1 MKKIFLF
8 SIIFNMA
15 FANVNYKVYENYVND
30 ILNYSLPFDYSFYN
44 PFYVPHK
51 KIITRIN
58 RKKLQVNKPKS
69 KLKILAILNN
79 KVLLNFSNIRK
90 KTTKWL
96 KIGKSLENYK
106 LISIKKNTVLFKYKN
121 KIKVLPIDIKTDKFK
136 LKISK

>member
-90 KTTKWL
+90 KTTKWI
-96 KIGKSLENYK
+96 KIGESLENYK
-106 LISIKKNTVLFKYKN
+106 LISITKNTVLFKHEN
-121 KIKVLPIDIKTDKFK
+121 KIEVVPVNIRKSPLNLKV
-136 LKISK
+136 SK